1 MCLGQFWHSVFYWG
15 SSDAFFLY
23 FWADLL
29 IIRFS
34 LLRPPTS
41 VGLLTYFE
49 LFGSILIDAIL
60 YIFGYV
66 DEDWTFK
73 VYIYFYFSLI
83 NLLALNSILLKFFSF
98 SEICFIF
105 LLPSSTPFTF
115 FCNSAFY
122 LTKAKFFSVK
132 LWSFCSTVDKPC
144 YFLS

>member
-1 MCLGQFWHSVFYWG
+1 MLPNLPFYFSAFSLRVNSYNFFSRSSIFYLCLGQFWHSVFYCG

-49 LFGSILIDAIL
+49 LFGSILMDAIL

-83 NLLALNSILLKFFSF
+83 NLLALNSILLRFFSF

-105 LLPSSTPFTF
+105 LLPS
-115 FCNSAFY
+115 
-122 LTKAKFFSVK
+122 
-132 LWSFCSTVDKPC
+132 
-144 YFLS
+144 